1 MFQIECDDRQQQTAR
16 LKVIKSLESAPISIS
31 VQETNLCSAEQKEDQ
46 DVKPEGETNENSLV
60 VLQSDTVKQID
71 SFKEE
76 VVQEGIANE
85 NKKVAEKTDGLMNLT
100 KHVLVTADYDVA
112 PKIIERENIDLTSL
126 SDCQAD
132 KTTVEPWEDREAD
145 SETETESEDSEDE
158 FMADGERVRKTSRGF
173 KQISNCKR
181 FWKASL
187 LTGQTAK

>member
-1 MFQIECDDRQQQTAR
+1 M
-16 LKVIKSLESAPISIS
+16 
-31 VQETNLCSAEQKEDQ
+31 
-46 DVKPEGETNENSLV
+46 
-60 VLQSDTVKQID
+60 VLQSDSVKQIE

-85 NKKVAEKTDGLMNLT
+85 NKKVVEKTDGLMNLR

-112 PKIIERENIDLTSL
+112 PKTIERENIDLTPL
-126 SDCQAD
+126 TDYQAD
-132 KTTVEPWEDREAD
+132 QTTVEPWEDREAD
-145 SETETESEDSEDE
+145 SETETETEDSEDE

-187 LTGQTAK
+187 LTG